1 MPPSDG
7 DEPLNASDG
16 EGSLPAGGTAASASR
31 EMAAFRRFQRYLQQE
46 QDGAPSPRRGGRRR
60 REEEDDEEEGE
71 GRGQA
76 GPPPSWDGQTA
87 FEDYYIKAKLWLAT
101 TKARG
106 KARGPLLLKSLSST
120 PFETFKHLAKD
131 VGWLSDPRG
140 AERLLEEMNKP
151 EFYGD
156 DQQEHMLT
164 ALSRIT
170 YHMKRGKS
178 ETWREFFSRW
188 DVALRRVHDHKVSL
202 PEEYEGFL
210 MINGLQLTET
220 ETKNML
226 NFTHGCIRPRSIKE
240 WLRKNE
246 TKLSASELGAD
257 KKKSNAN
264 YHTEIEAHALEE
276 EGDNNEAWQDPEIE
290 ELELYIN
297 DLLDPEET
305 AENDILDE
313 NEAAEILSTILQKK
327 KTYTQSLKSKK
338 EKELSRG
345 YGFMKGGGKGKFQ
358 SPGWPRNG
366 QYKVSGNMTIEEIKR
381 RTRCRN
387 CQEVGH
393 WKRECPNP
401 PKPRSYDGKKTNE
414 AHYLTDT
421 TEAIFVGLMEHE
433 HGASST
439 DAVVSE
445 FLTGPNSGLDDPI
458 NFRDGA
464 ESHEVYTVSDQIGPR
479 ECYHLFEFETWF
491 CDVVKS
497 SQGASIHEETCATV
511 DTGCQRLAI
520 GSETLKKY
528 TSFLPNEL
536 KVTLHPETNRFK
548 SVHQVS
554 TTTRVATV
562 PCALGCKGC
571 FLRPAVFD
579 CEPSEQAPFLIS
591 LTFLLHCDTELRL
604 SQEHG
609 LHIRFRGSQEILPL
623 HLGPTGALRIPLQ
636 QFSKVKINILQGAQ
650 EELHGRSREE
660 FEVLS
665 LNPVGDTS
673 AQKDGKAQSRA
684 TPTEFPRPHGAFSKE
699 GPCQHRERE
708 SSSSVLGTTLHED
721 VPGADPH
728 LRDDAQ
734 RDQPQEGPEAMDEQD
749 CQQHGDGGAD
759 LHPGVCQLA
768 DSEEGARDGQPGPG
782 VLLDGDGSYSAG
794 AEADRRG
801 GDPSFN
807 NAIKLGEGD
816 TYSENAFVGTLS
828 DEHDHHARTHGG
840 EDRRHTR
847 TGAGLRGDTDL
858 LLRNGGKASPEL
870 EGGPELREDV
880 LPLSKSDR
888 SRVPVL
894 QVDHVPA
901 LPRRGELQV
910 QARAAA
916 GLDLCRR
923 DAQRGSGALP
933 TSGYD
938 TCRHQCLCQ
947 PRDVC
952 DLQERTQGRE
962 EAEESDR
969 EGGQEHQEP
978 AGPRVRG
985 VQEVPRVATQ
995 PTVSEG
1001 LQELPAKT
1009 ARKIKAAIQK
1019 AVSFWKQI
1027 QLILGEFQDETETP
1041 HLQKIMKDLNSEICQ
1056 ELTARPGGTKR
1067 SREIAE
1073 IMGLSHQ
1080 QLRTIAEIYNPGCFG
1095 KLANK
1100 YQLISG
1106 LEWI

>member
-16 EGSLPAGGTAASASR
+16 EGSLPAWGTAASASR

-106 KARGPLLLKSLSST
+106 KARGPLLLSST

-188 DVALRRVHDHKVSL
+188 DVALRRVHDHKISL

-313 NEAAEILSTILQKK
+313 NEAAEIPSTILQKK

-458 NFRDGA
+458 NFRDEA
-464 ESHEVYTVSDQIGPR
+464 ESHEVYTVSDQLGPR
-479 ECYHLFEFETWF
+479 ECYHLFEFENWF

-673 AQKDGKAQSRA
+673 AQKDGKARA
-684 TPTEFPRPHGAFSKE
+684 APTEFPRPHGAFSKE
-699 GPCQHRERE
+699 GSCQHRERE

-721 VPGADPH
+721 VPSVDPH

-749 CQQHGDGGAD
+749 RQQHGDGGAD

-782 VLLDGDGSYSAG
+782 VLLDGDGNYSAR

-807 NAIKLGEGD
+807 NTIELGEGD
-816 TYSENAFVGTLS
+816 TYPENTFVGTLS

-847 TGAGLRGDTDL
+847 IGAGLRRDPDL
-858 LLRNGGKASPEL
+858 LLRNGGEAS
-870 EGGPELREDV
+870 
-880 LPLSKSDR
+880 
-888 SRVPVL
+888 
-894 QVDHVPA
+894 
-901 LPRRGELQV
+901 
-910 QARAAA
+910 
-916 GLDLCRR
+916 
-923 DAQRGSGALP
+923 
-933 TSGYD
+933 
-938 TCRHQCLCQ
+938 
-947 PRDVC
+947 
-952 DLQERTQGRE
+952 
-962 EAEESDR
+962 
-969 EGGQEHQEP
+969 
-978 AGPRVRG
+978 
-985 VQEVPRVATQ
+985 
-995 PTVSEG
+995 
-1001 LQELPAKT
+1001 
-1009 ARKIKAAIQK
+1009 
-1019 AVSFWKQI
+1019 
-1027 QLILGEFQDETETP
+1027 
-1041 HLQKIMKDLNSEICQ
+1041 
-1056 ELTARPGGTKR
+1056 
-1067 SREIAE
+1067 
-1073 IMGLSHQ
+1073 
-1080 QLRTIAEIYNPGCFG
+1080 
-1095 KLANK
+1095 
-1100 YQLISG
+1100 
-1106 LEWI
+1106 